1 MVKLITRRPWY
12 WTQFNPAN
20 KSAGAE
26 LAQLRQGVGQPA
38 GSVPELWRY
47 YAVAISDF
55 EASTGEMPTGLVAEH
70 AALTLFGVH
79 QQSQPTSMHRQSE
92 HIGTA
97 LRKLRSSPQF
107 ANNPEAL
114 DRRVNAAATATSVTE
129 LVFHL
134 RGLITL
140 LRGQQLPLDYTTL
153 AEDIAAWHHPDAR
166 ARARR
171 RWGANYYTWNA
182 VADKTPVE

>member
-1 MVKLITRRPWY
+1 MPRLTTRRPWY
-12 WTQFNPAN
+12 WTQFNPAS

-26 LAQLRQGVGQPA
+26 IAQLRKGVGQPA

-47 YAVAISDF
+47 YAVAISDH
-55 EASTGEMPTGLVAEH
+55 EAATGEMPTGLVAEH
-70 AALTLFGVH
+70 AALTLFAVH
-79 QQSQPTSMHRQSE
+79 QQSQSTSMHRQDE

-107 ANNPEAL
+107 ADNPEAL

-140 LRGQQLPLDYTTL
+140 LRGQQFPLDYTRLTK
-153 AEDIAAWHHPDAR
+153 DIAAWHDPDER

-182 VADKTPVE
+182 AESTTHAA

>member
-1 MVKLITRRPWY
+1 MAKLTTRRPWY
-12 WTQFNPAN
+12 WTRFNPAD

-26 LAQLRQGVGQPA
+26 TAQLRRGVGQPA
-38 GSVPELWRY
+38 GSVPELWRH
-47 YAVAISDF
+47 YAVAISDY
-55 EASTGEMPTGLVAEH
+55 EAATGVMPTGLVAEH
-70 AALTLFGVH
+70 AALTLFGIH
-79 QQSQPTSMHRQSE
+79 QQSQSTSMHRPGE

-107 ANNPEAL
+107 ADNPEAL
-114 DRRVNAAATATSVTE
+114 DRRVNAAATSTSVTE

-140 LRGQQLPLDYTTL
+140 LRGQQLPLDYTKLT
-153 AEDIAAWHHPDAR
+153 EDIAGWHHPDAR

-182 VADKTPVE
+182 TGETTQAE

>member
-1 MVKLITRRPWY
+1 MAKLTTRRPWY
-12 WTQFNPAN
+12 WTQFNPAS

-26 LAQLRQGVGQPA
+26 IAQLRKGVGRPA

-47 YAVAISDF
+47 YAVAISDY
-55 EASTGEMPTGLVAEH
+55 EAATGVMPPGLVAEH
-70 AALTLFGVH
+70 AALALFGVH
-79 QQSQPTSMHRQSE
+79 QQSQSTSMHRPGE

-107 ANNPEAL
+107 TANAEAL

-140 LRGQQLPLDYTTL
+140 LRGQQLPLDYTKLT
-153 AEDIAAWHHPDAR
+153 EDIAAWHHPDGR
-166 ARARR
+166 AWVRR
-171 RWGANYYTWNA
+171 RWGASYYTWNA
-182 VADKTPVE
+182 TVDQAPAE